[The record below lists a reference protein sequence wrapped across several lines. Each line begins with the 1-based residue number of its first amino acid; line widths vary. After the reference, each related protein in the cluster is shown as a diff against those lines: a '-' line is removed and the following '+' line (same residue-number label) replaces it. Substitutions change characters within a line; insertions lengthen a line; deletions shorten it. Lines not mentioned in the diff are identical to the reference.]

1 METLKL
7 ELTAEERKEK
17 VIALMKRLV
26 ADKRQTQKEMREGFK
41 TNPEIQKVI
50 KELEI
55 RNNER
60 GTPIVRL

>member
-60 GTPIVRL
+60 GTPIIRL

>member
-7 ELTAEERKEK
+7 ELMAEERKEK

>member
-1 METLKL
+1 METLKV
-7 ELTAEERKEK
+7 ELTAEERKAK

-50 KELEI
+50 KELEK